1 MKLLLCLVLCLSAGI
16 PLRASAATKN
26 GVPLACSINALNAR
40 EQGRRE
46 TLVETL
52 FPAAQVTEQPDGYT
66 LTWTG
71 DPTVFGKLAEFVGY
85 ERRCCAFLEFEL
97 RVSGPDQPVT
107 LVLHADDDIK
117 AFIKE
122 SGLFD
127 GKP

>member
-1 MKLLLCLVLCLSAGI
+1 MNRWLLCLVLCLAAGL
-16 PLRASAATKN
+16 PKNAGAAGT
-26 GVPLACSINALNAR
+26 PLACSINALNAR

-52 FPAAQVTEQPDGYT
+52 FPKADVTEQADSFT

-71 DPTVFGKLAEFVGY
+71 DPSVYGKLAEFVGY
-85 ERRCCAFLEFEL
+85 ERRCCPFLEFDL

-107 LVLHADDDIK
+107 LVLHADDDVK
-117 AFIKE
+117 KFIKDTE
-122 SGLFD
+122 LFQ